1 MQNEEEM
8 DGGRGVDGLNR
19 ALYEFREEYFGELR
33 ECAEEVRSDV
43 CERLRAPFFRCYF
56 RFGLKEDG
64 FGECREQ
71 GVVDVWWMWGC
82 GGGDEDVVYL
92 L

>member
-8 DGGRGVDGLNR
+8 EGWRDGLNR

-33 ECAEEVRSDV
+33 ECAEEIRSDV
-43 CERLRAPFFRCYF
+43 SERLRAPFFCCHF
-56 RFGLKEDG
+56 
-64 FGECREQ
+64 
-71 GVVDVWWMWGC
+71 DVWRMWGC
-82 GGGDEDVVYL
+82 GGWDEDVVYL